1 MQILSIVFKYNLNT
15 LILLHM
21 QVTAY
26 EAVKYTLE
34 NSEDQRC
41 EQAMHSWFHTY
52 YDQGFIWFYHLI
64 VAKVLEVIAS
74 I

>member
-21 QVTAY
+21 LQNSTGLYTSQLQRKVTAY
-26 EAVKYTLE
+26 EAVKYALE

-41 EQAMHSWFHTY
+41 
-52 YDQGFIWFYHLI
+52 
-64 VAKVLEVIAS
+64 
-74 I
+74 